1 MSSTRNVQKS
11 IDYVL
16 SSKPHYDH
24 EHTNGRRVQAV
35 SGLNLAVT
43 GNSAFLA
50 KPQMR
55 DVQKQYNKH
64 EGYVQGY
71 SIIDSYSE
79 DEIPKNGKYS
89 TIQLVNE
96 MGLEKARRI
105 YGENYQCLVVTQCDG
120 KSGLYHNHLISNAV
134 GSDGKSQR
142 GDMTKWT
149 KLAEIS
155 DEVMID
161 YGYTPLDKDNWRLNK
176 SRKAEAR
183 SKGEYVSPNERK
195 ARKNGMT
202 LAKDEVREQIQKVID
217 DENVKS
223 FDDFKQMLNEE
234 YQIGVEEAG
243 TKDGENIKYSFSYTN
258 KKGEISEKTIK
269 AKTLSKDDYTLSGV
283 KSKIEDKLLET
294 GDFEINTDDL
304 TSQQKEMLSNLIV
317 PDEEEDDD
325 DDDEL
330 ELEFDDE
337 SITFLD
343 QINEEVKEY
352 GRKERNSKVTR
363 NNHRVEKQHRDH
375 QRHVE
380 NNETSTTRTTNRSK
394 RAKDKDTGFEL
405 G

>member
-1 MSSTRNVQKS
+1 M
-11 IDYVL
+11 
-16 SSKPHYDH
+16 
-24 EHTNGRRVQAV
+24 
-35 SGLNLAVT
+35 AVT
-43 GNSAFLA
+43 GDSAFLA

-55 DVQKQYNKH
+55 DVQKQYNKQ

-71 SIIDSYSE
+71 TIIDSYSE
-79 DEIPKNGKYS
+79 DEIPKDGKRS

-155 DEVMID
+155 DQVMID
-161 YGYTPLDKDNWRLNK
+161 YGYKPLDKDNWRLNK
-176 SRKAEAR
+176 TRKAEAC

-234 YQIGVEEAG
+234 YQIGVEDAG

-258 KKGEISEKTIK
+258 KKGETSEKKIK
-269 AKTLSKDDYTLSGV
+269 AKTLSKEDYTLSGV
-283 KSKIEDKLLET
+283 KSKIEDKLLKT
-294 GDFEINTDDL
+294 GNFEINTDDL
-304 TSQQKEMLSNLIV
+304 TQQQQEVLSNLIV
-317 PDEEEDDD
+317 PEDKDE
-325 DDDEL
+325 EL

-337 SITFLD
+337 SLAFLD
-343 QINEEVKEY
+343 KINEEIKEY
-352 GRKERNSKVTR
+352 GRKERNSNVTR
-363 NNHRVEKQHRDH
+363 NNQRVEKQHRDH

-380 NNETSTTRTTNRSK
+380 NNETSTTRTKNRSR
-394 RAKDKDTGFEL
+394 RAKDKDAGFEL

>member
-1 MSSTRNVQKS
+1 VSSTRNVQKS

-24 EHTNGRRVQAV
+24 QHTNGRRVQAV

-294 GDFEINTDDL
+294 NDFEINTDDL
-304 TSQQKEMLSNLIV
+304 TPQQQQMLSNLIV
-317 PDEEEDDD
+317 PEDDD
-325 DDDEL
+325 EDDEDEL

-337 SITFLD
+337 SLAFLD

-352 GRKERNSKVTR
+352 GREKHSSKATR

-380 NNETSTTRTTNRSK
+380 NNKTSTTRTTNRSK

>member
-1 MSSTRNVQKS
+1 
-11 IDYVL
+11 
-16 SSKPHYDH
+16 
-24 EHTNGRRVQAV
+24 
-35 SGLNLAVT
+35 
-43 GNSAFLA
+43 
-50 KPQMR
+50 MR
-55 DVQKQYNKH
+55 DVQKQYHKD
-64 EGYVQGY
+64 EGYIQGY
-71 SIIDSYSE
+71 TIIDSYSE
-79 DEIPKNGKYS
+79 DEIPKDGTRS
-89 TIQLVNE
+89 TIQLVHE

-134 GSDGKSQR
+134 GADGKSQR

-161 YGYTPLDKDNWRLNK
+161 YGYTPLNKENWRLNK
-176 SRKAEAR
+176 TRKTEAR

-223 FDDFKQMLNEE
+223 FEDFKQMLNEE
-234 YQIGVEEAG
+234 YQIGVKDAG

-258 KKGEISEKTIK
+258 KKGETSEKTIK

-294 GDFEINTDDL
+294 NDFEINDDDL
-304 TSQQKEMLSNLIV
+304 TQQQQQMLSNLIV
-317 PDEEEDDD
+317 PEDDE
-325 DDDEL
+325 DEL

-337 SITFLD
+337 SLAFLD

-352 GRKERNSKVTR
+352 GRAKRSSKDTR
-363 NNHRVEKQHRDH
+363 STQRIEQQHRDH

-380 NNETSTTRTTNRSK
+380 NNERSTTRTKSRSK
-394 RAKDKDTGFEL
+394 RSKDKDTGFEL

>member
-1 MSSTRNVQKS
+1 
-11 IDYVL
+11 
-16 SSKPHYDH
+16 
-24 EHTNGRRVQAV
+24 
-35 SGLNLAVT
+35 
-43 GNSAFLA
+43 
-50 KPQMR
+50 MR

-71 SIIDSYSE
+71 TIIDSYSE
-79 DEIPKNGKYS
+79 DEIPKDGKHS

-155 DEVMID
+155 DQVMID

-176 SRKAEAR
+176 TRKQEAR

-223 FDDFKQMLNEE
+223 FDDFKQMLHEE

-258 KKGEISEKTIK
+258 KKGKTSEKTIK

-294 GDFEINTDDL
+294 NDFEINDDDL
-304 TSQQKEMLSNLIV
+304 TREQQQMLSNLIV
-317 PDEEEDDD
+317 PDDE
-325 DDDEL
+325 DDEL

-337 SITFLD
+337 SIAFLD
-343 QINEEVKEY
+343 KINEEVKAY
-352 GRKERNSKVTR
+352 GRKERNSKDTR
-363 NNHRVEKQHRDH
+363 STQLSEQKHRDH
-375 QRHVE
+375 QRHIE
-380 NNETSTTRTTNRSK
+380 NDERSTTKHTNHSK
-394 RAKDKDTGFEL
+394 RSRDKDSGFEL

>member
-1 MSSTRNVQKS
+1 
-11 IDYVL
+11 
-16 SSKPHYDH
+16 
-24 EHTNGRRVQAV
+24 
-35 SGLNLAVT
+35 
-43 GNSAFLA
+43 
-50 KPQMR
+50 MR
-55 DVQKQYNKH
+55 DVQKQYNKQ

-71 SIIDSYSE
+71 TIIDSYSE
-79 DEIPKNGKYS
+79 DEIPKDGKRS
-89 TIQLVNE
+89 TIQIVNE

-105 YGENYQCLVVTQCDG
+105 YGKNYQCLVVTQCDG

-134 GSDGKSQR
+134 GADGKSQR

-155 DEVMID
+155 DQVMID

-176 SRKAEAR
+176 TRKQEAR

-202 LAKDEVREQIQKVID
+202 LAKDEVREQIQKVIE

-234 YQIGVEEAG
+234 YQIGVEDAG

-258 KKGEISEKTIK
+258 KKGETSEKTIK
-269 AKTLSKDDYTLSGV
+269 AKTLSKEDYTLSGV

-294 GDFEINTDDL
+294 NEFEINKDDL
-304 TSQQKEMLSNLIV
+304 TRQQQQMLSNLTV
-317 PDEEEDDD
+317 PEDDE
-325 DDDEL
+325 DEL

-337 SITFLD
+337 SLAFLD
-343 QINEEVKEY
+343 KISEEAKAY
-352 GRKERNSKVTR
+352 GRKEHSSKDTRSTQRSEQQYRN
-363 NNHRVEKQHRDH
+363 H
-375 QRHVE
+375 QRHIE
-380 NNETSTTRTTNRSK
+380 NNKASTTRSANSSK
-394 RAKDKDTGFEL
+394 RSKDKDTGFEL

>member
-1 MSSTRNVQKS
+1 
-11 IDYVL
+11 
-16 SSKPHYDH
+16 
-24 EHTNGRRVQAV
+24 
-35 SGLNLAVT
+35 
-43 GNSAFLA
+43 
-50 KPQMR
+50 MR

-71 SIIDSYSE
+71 TIIDSYSE
-79 DEIPKNGKYS
+79 DEIPKDGKRS
-89 TIQLVNE
+89 TIQIVNE

-134 GSDGKSQR
+134 GADGKSQR
-142 GDMTKWT
+142 GDITKWT

-155 DEVMID
+155 DQVMID

-176 SRKAEAR
+176 TRKQEAR
-183 SKGEYVSPNERK
+183 SKGEYVSQNERK

-234 YQIGVEEAG
+234 YQIGVEDAG

-258 KKGEISEKTIK
+258 KKGETSEKTIK

-283 KSKIEDKLLET
+283 KSKIEDKLIET
-294 GDFEINTDDL
+294 GNFEINTDDL
-304 TSQQKEMLSNLIV
+304 TQQQQQMLSKLTV
-317 PDEEEDDD
+317 PEDDE
-325 DDDEL
+325 DEL

-337 SITFLD
+337 SIAFLD

-352 GRKERNSKVTR
+352 GREKHSAKDTR
-363 NNHRVEKQHRDH
+363 STQRIEQQHRDH
-375 QRHVE
+375 QRHIE
-380 NNETSTTRTTNRSK
+380 NNETSTTRSANRSK
-394 RAKDKDTGFEL
+394 RSKNKDTGFEL

>member
-16 SSKPHYDH
+16 SSKPHYNH

-43 GNSAFLA
+43 GDSAFLA

-71 SIIDSYSE
+71 TIIDSYSE
-79 DEIPKNGKYS
+79 DEIPKDGKRS
-89 TIQLVNE
+89 TIQLVHE

-134 GSDGKSQR
+134 GNDGKSQR

-155 DEVMID
+155 DQVMID

-176 SRKAEAR
+176 TRKQDAR
-183 SKGEYVSPNERK
+183 SKGEYVSPSERK

-223 FDDFKQMLNEE
+223 FEDFKQMLNEE
-234 YQIGVEEAG
+234 YQISVEDAG

-258 KKGEISEKTIK
+258 KKGETSEKTIK
-269 AKTLSKDDYTLSGV
+269 AKTLSKDNYTLSGV

-294 GDFEINTDDL
+294 NDFEIKDDDL
-304 TSQQKEMLSNLIV
+304 TQQQQQMLSNLIV
-317 PDEEEDDD
+317 PEDDE
-325 DDDEL
+325 DEL

-337 SITFLD
+337 SLAFLD

-352 GRKERNSKVTR
+352 GREKRNSNVTR
-363 NNHRVEKQHRDH
+363 NNQRVEKQHRDH
-375 QRHVE
+375 QQHVE
-380 NNETSTTRTTNRSK
+380 NDERSTTRTTNRSK
-394 RAKDKDTGFEL
+394 RSKDKDTGFEL

>member
-35 SGLNLAVT
+35 SGLNLAIT
-43 GNSAFLA
+43 GDSAFLA

-55 DVQKQYNKH
+55 DVQKQYHKD
-64 EGYVQGY
+64 EGYIQGY
-71 SIIDSYSE
+71 TIIDSYSE
-79 DEIPKNGKYS
+79 DEIPKDGKRS
-89 TIQLVNE
+89 TIQLVHE

-105 YGENYQCLVVTQCDG
+105 YGKNYQCLVVTQCDG

-134 GSDGKSQR
+134 GADGKSQR

-155 DEVMID
+155 DQVMID
-161 YGYTPLDKDNWRLNK
+161 YGYTPLNKDNWRLNK
-176 SRKAEAR
+176 TRKQEAR

-195 ARKNGMT
+195 AHKNGMT

-217 DENVKS
+217 DETVKS
-223 FDDFKQMLNEE
+223 FEDFKQMLNEE
-234 YQIGVEEAG
+234 YQIGVEDAG

-258 KKGEISEKTIK
+258 KKGETSEKTIK
-269 AKTLSKDDYTLSGV
+269 AKTLSKDNYTLSGV

-294 GDFEINTDDL
+294 NDFEINDL
-304 TSQQKEMLSNLIV
+304 TQQQQMLSNLIV
-317 PDEEEDDD
+317 PEDDE
-325 DDDEL
+325 DEL
-330 ELEFDDE
+330 ELELDDE
-337 SITFLD
+337 SLAFLD
-343 QINEEVKEY
+343 QINEEVKAN
-352 GRKERNSKVTR
+352 GREKRSSKNTR
-363 NNHRVEKQHRDH
+363 STQRIEQQHRDH
-375 QRHVE
+375 QRHVKNDE
-380 NNETSTTRTTNRSK
+380 RSTTRTKSCSK
-394 RAKDKDTGFEL
+394 RSKDKDTGFEL